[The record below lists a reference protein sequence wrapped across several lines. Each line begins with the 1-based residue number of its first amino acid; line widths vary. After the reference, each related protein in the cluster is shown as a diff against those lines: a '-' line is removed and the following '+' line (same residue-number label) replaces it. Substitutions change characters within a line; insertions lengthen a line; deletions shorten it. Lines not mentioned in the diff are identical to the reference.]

1 MYEGDTPSAE
11 RRAAALSLDRELLRE
26 LLGQEELR
34 DLIDPGALEHVEED
48 LQFLS
53 DMRRA
58 TTRDGLHD
66 VLRSVGDLSAAE
78 AQLRVVDGLDAPR
91 MLDELRSERRAITI
105 RLAGEER
112 WIDAARAGLYPAA
125 LGAAPPGGLP
135 AAFLEDVPDAL
146 GRLVRRY
153 AGTHGPFTTSEVRA
167 RYGIDPAAAL
177 RELERAGGL
186 VQGELR
192 PGGST
197 REWCDPEVLRRL
209 RRASLAVLRKE
220 IEPAEQR
227 EVARFLPAWH

>member
-91 MLDELRSERRAITI
+91 MLDELRSEPRAITI
-105 RLAGEER
+105 RLAG
-112 WIDAARAGLYPAA
+112 G
-125 LGAAPPGGLP
+125 
-135 AAFLEDVPDAL
+135 
-146 GRLVRRY
+146 GRLVRRPR
-153 AGTHGPFTTSEVRA
+153 TA
-167 RYGIDPAAAL
+167 RSP
-177 RELERAGGL
+177 
-186 VQGELR
+186 
-192 PGGST
+192 ST
-197 REWCDPEVLRRL
+197 ISKLATASTARR
-209 RRASLAVLRKE
+209 R
-220 IEPAEQR
+220 
-227 EVARFLPAWH
+227 